1 MNRRGANR
9 VSLRNPG
16 FDLAGLKRKIVHG
29 EPIKIGVHE
38 VTPEAEVISWQ
49 MKDAVIGSS
58 ANTPMWGLSFTHMR
72 PTALIDRSA
81 GDERRIKI
89 VNRNQQIELIL
100 LIAAVLLPIVF
111 NAVATLARR
120 NRSQS

>member
-1 MNRRGANR
+1 M
-9 VSLRNPG
+9 
-16 FDLAGLKRKIVHG
+16 
-29 EPIKIGVHE
+29 HE